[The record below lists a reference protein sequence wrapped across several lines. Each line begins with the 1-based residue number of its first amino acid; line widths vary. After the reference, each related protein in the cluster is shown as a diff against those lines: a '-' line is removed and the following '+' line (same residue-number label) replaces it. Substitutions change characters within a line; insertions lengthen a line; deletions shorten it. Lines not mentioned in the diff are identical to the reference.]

1 MSAAMAAAASSA
13 RDVAALVA
21 DAAGSS
27 HTAGLEVERMR
38 GGVDEV
44 ARMSLELREQIAAF
58 RF

>member
-1 MSAAMAAAASSA
+1 MAAAASSA